1 MELTKKDAF
10 IRQLA
15 IYLRDDDYA
24 KTYELAKAF
33 VKKFPEEMVAHFLLA
48 RAAFGVLK
56 YVEAKTEA
64 RKAFNMSDRYDD
76 MLATALLASTAH
88 LELKEYTAGYG
99 LLVVMEKLGDSAEL
113 QTAMVV
119 FSLAQRNT
127 RDLISHLDRLYKLN
141 KKLGLEL
148 AMRIVKG

>member
-1 MELTKKDAF
+1 MIPYT
-10 IRQLA
+10 

-56 YVEAKTEA
+56 YEEAKPEA
-64 RKAFNMSDRYDD
+64 RKAFNMSKKYDD
-76 MLATALLASTAH
+76 MLAMELLASTAH

-99 LLVVMEKLGDSAEL
+99 LRWRSKVIARSSRLSCFLADAEECGARQPSGPALQAEREASPGDGDENAEGI
-113 QTAMVV
+113 T
-119 FSLAQRNT
+119 T
-127 RDLISHLDRLYKLN
+127 
-141 KKLGLEL
+141 
-148 AMRIVKG
+148 